1 MRLWLLGGLAAALA
15 VVAVAGADQGGSTV
29 KDEARVRTR
38 GKDKKPPA
46 ASNPCPGCYSILSQL
61 QDTPVRARTQVERSS
76 PRPTWRPGVV
86 TPLSEAEARVPTR
99 GKDKKPPASSNP
111 CPGCYSVLSK
121 PVRGRRQVEQPR
133 QRPRPKPD
141 WRPGSM
147 SFLRPGK
154 EEKLDLVSTKV
165 PDSEVRNRRDIERL
179 PPRRRPR
186 PRPKPTEHPPYNNG
200 FMIILGSSTILRPQ
214 GPDPPGRVRRAVEG
228 AQPRTLKPKR
238 PRLPCSGCYG
248 PLVSSKDDYQQVRVK
263 RDGQKPQRPVKKLTW
278 RPGSGSIIGLRP
290 QQQSSEIPRDGKAKL
305 PCPGCHGS
313 VTPGQEERAAERI
326 PSTRSKREGQGPPS
340 QAKRQAKQRA
350 RAGLYCAGCYSGL
363 TLSSQPAPPREEG
376 GRSEA
381 DGGSSGD

>member
-29 KDEARVRTR
+29 KDEVGEKEARVRTR

-214 GPDPPGRVRRAVEG
+214 
-228 AQPRTLKPKR
+228 
-238 PRLPCSGCYG
+238 
-248 PLVSSKDDYQQVRVK
+248 DDYQQVRVK